1 MSTEVSAKVS
11 ANKLPKHAAQ
21 TPRQISA
28 RWFPVF
34 LILPSFVFILIV
46 TGFPL
51 LYSLYVSFTPY
62 ELLKPASLTFNL
74 STALDNY
81 KQLFGDPVFGK
92 ALLNTVIFLT
102 ATVNLEYLLALGLS
116 QLLAKVTY
124 GKNVLRTMLM
134 IPMMFAPVLVG
145 FQFRWFFN
153 DNLGLVNNLLSVFG
167 IKGHAWL
174 IEEPF
179 GLISIMIATIWMN
192 LPVMTIILL
201 AGTLSLPHELYE
213 AAEVDGASTWQKFR
227 KITIPLLAPFTYI
240 ALTLR
245 SLDVARAFDI
255 VRIMTGGGPGNRTEL
270 IWTYVARLS
279 IDSTK
284 FGLGSA
290 MSWITVII
298 SLAFTVYLFRQLIK
312 TRIIQ

>member
-1 MSTEVSAKVS
+1 MTADTSLLTARRTRRYRGSADG
-11 ANKLPKHAAQ
+11 
-21 TPRQISA
+21 
-28 RWFPVF
+28 RWFPIF
-34 LILPSFVFILIV
+34 LLLPAFVFVIIV
-46 TGFPL
+46 TAFPL

-62 ELLKPASLTFNL
+62 ELLRPASLNFQFA
-74 STALDNY
+74 TALNNY
-81 KQLFGDPVFGK
+81 GTLLNDPVFWK

-102 ATVNLEYLLALGLS
+102 VTVNAEYFLALGLS
-116 QLLAKVTY
+116 QILARVTF
-124 GKNVLRTMLM
+124 GQSILRTLLM

-145 FQFRWFFN
+145 FQFRWFYN
-153 DNLGLVNNLLSVFG
+153 DTLGLVNNFLGVFG
-167 IKGHAWL
+167 IQGHAWL
-174 IEEPF
+174 VDEPW
-179 GLISIMIATIWMN
+179 GMLAIISATIWMN

-201 AGTLSLPHELYE
+201 AGTLSLPHELFE
-213 AAEVDGASTWQKFR
+213 AADVDGATAWQKFR
-227 KITIPLLAPFTYI
+227 KVTVPLLAPFTYI

-245 SLDVARAFDI
+245 SLDVSRAFDI

-298 SLAFTVYLFRQLIK
+298 SLAFTVYLFRQLVK
-312 TRIIQ
+312 TRIVQ